1 MRKTTIMMALVVMGL
16 QMAVAQTNHETAYEQ
31 KANELLSKASG
42 VIKAYTSM
50 EIEFSYVME
59 NTQMDITE
67 RMSGKIYSKGD
78 KYRMILGDNIFISDG
93 KTVWNYIDDLYEIHI
108 NSIENTEGG
117 LTPTALIEDFE
128 NEYRGKFIR
137 QENHKGRM
145 VDIIDLVPIT
155 PQSFFKYRLALDAR
169 DHSIVYTIAYDRHGG
184 TYTYN
189 IDALKPNVSISDSMF
204 VFNRSDFPEAADVI
218 DLR

>member
-1 MRKTTIMMALVVMGL
+1 MRKITLIAAMLLVNLHMV
-16 QMAVAQTNHETAYEQ
+16 AAQTPPETAHEQ
-31 KANELLSKASG
+31 KANELLKKASALVKG
-42 VIKAYTSM
+42 YSSM
-50 EIEFSYVME
+50 EIEFSYIME

-78 KYRMILGDNIFISDG
+78 KYRMVLGDNVFISDG

-137 QENHKGRM
+137 QESHKGKL
-145 VDIIDLVPIT
+145 VDIIDLVPLA

-189 IDALKPNVSISDSMF
+189 IDSLKPAKDIPNSMF
-204 VFNRSDFPEAADVI
+204 VFNRSDYPENVDVI